1 MWGHGQL
8 FWPGRDKQRAASGAA
23 EAQKPKI
30 FLLVAPAASSPPK
43 MEIVIFC
50 RDARGGARV
59 KIHGAGQGGP
69 KKERKSTDFQPKSVP
84 MCLWLVGT
92 VIK

>member
-30 FLLVAPAASSPPK
+30 FLLVAPAATSPPK
-43 MEIVIFC
+43 MEIVQSFF
-50 RDARGGARV
+50 AGM
-59 KIHGAGQGGP
+59 HGAGQG
-69 KKERKSTDFQPKSVP
+69 
-84 MCLWLVGT
+84 
-92 VIK
+92 